1 MDRSNGGPQ
10 LLKCFPCTS
19 NQQLVNRTC
28 IDVEAPTEDAP
39 TEDAPTED
47 APTEDAPT
55 EETQTDAPTGDGAD
69 TPL

>member
-47 APTEDAPT
+47 APTEA
-55 EETQTDAPTGDGAD
+55 TQIDAPTGDGANI
-69 TPL
+69 PL

>member
-1 MDRSNGGPQ
+1 MDKTNGGPH

-28 IDVEAPTEDAP
+28 IDVEAPTGDAP
-39 TEDAPTED
+39 TEGTPTEET
-47 APTEDAPT
+47 PP
-55 EETQTDAPTGDGAD
+55 EETQTDVPTRDGAD